1 MDLNKDL
8 LEYLITKNIES
19 IEIADEDYFVLQR
32 INEKVPSIDKN
43 TARLLYFF
51 SFLIKPQNVLE
62 IGFGSGFSC
71 WAIFNGAKEY
81 IKNFISFEHEKKRY
95 NKGIEFIKNK
105 NICVKL
111 INEDFSKEKLGKI
124 KDELNIDGFDLIFID
139 GTKREYPLYYN
150 ESFNFLKNN
159 GLILFDNVL
168 FNGNLLRL
176 VNLEKG
182 KNVEGAKIL
191 YQFLDFVSKDK
202 RILPFFLPVGDGILA
217 CIKI

>member
-8 LEYLITKNIES
+8 LDYLITKNIES

-51 SFLIKPQNVLE
+51 SFLKKPQNVLE

-81 IKNFISFEHEKKRY
+81 IKNFISFEHEKKRF

>member
-202 RILPFFLPVGDGILA
+202 RIVPFFLPVGDGILA